1 MRKEQHMPVKIVIAV
16 VVVLLG
22 LVAFIATRPGEFQVA
37 RSATFAAPAPAVFA
51 QVNELKKWEA
61 WSPWAKKDPQAKSSY
76 AGPAAG
82 VGASMSWA
90 GNNDVGEGRMTIA
103 ESRPAEL
110 VRIKLE
116 FLKPFAAT
124 NTAEFSFNDEG
135 GRTALTWSM
144 RGQNNFLGK
153 AMCLVFDMDKMVG
166 GDFEAGLAGIKAIVE
181 KK

>member
-1 MRKEQHMPVKIVIAV
+1 MLVKILIGTAV
-16 VVVLLG
+16 V
-22 LVAFIATRPGEFQVA
+22 LVALVAYVATQPGEFSVS

-61 WSPWAKKDPQAKSSY
+61 WSPWAKKDPQAKQSY

-82 VGASMSWA
+82 AGASMSWV
-90 GNNDVGEGRMTIA
+90 GNKEVGEGRMTIVDSSPNA
-103 ESRPAEL
+103 L
-110 VRIKLE
+110 VRFKLE
-116 FLKPFAAT
+116 FIKPFAAT
-124 NTAEFSFNDEG
+124 NSAEFSFKEEG

-144 RGQNNFLGK
+144 RGQNNFIGK

-166 GDFEAGLAGIKAIVE
+166 GDFEADLAGIKAIVE

>member
-1 MRKEQHMPVKIVIAV
+1 MLVKILIGV
-16 VVVLLG
+16 VVVLGVLA
-22 LVAFIATRPGEFQVA
+22 VYIAMQPAEFSVS

-61 WSPWAKKDPQAKSSY
+61 WSPWAKKDPQAKNSY

-82 VGASMSWA
+82 TGASMAWV
-90 GNNDVGEGRMTIA
+90 GNKDVGEGRMTIV
-103 ESRPAEL
+103 ESSPNAL
-110 VRIKLE
+110 VRFKLE
-116 FLKPFAAT
+116 FFKPFAAT
-124 NTAEFSFNDEG
+124 NTAEFSFKEEG

-144 RGQNNFLGK
+144 RGQNGFLGK

-166 GDFEAGLAGIKAIVE
+166 GDFEAGLAGIRAIVE

>member
-1 MRKEQHMPVKIVIAV
+1 MLVKILIAV

-22 LVAFIATRPGEFQVA
+22 LVAFIATQPGEFQVA

-82 VGASMSWA
+82 AGASMSWA
-90 GNNDVGEGRMTIA
+90 GNKEVGEGRMTIV
-103 ESRPAEL
+103 ESSPNAL
-110 VRIKLE
+110 VRFKLE
-116 FLKPFAAT
+116 FFKPFAAT
-124 NTAEFSFNDEG
+124 NTAEFSFKEEG

-144 RGQNNFLGK
+144 RGQNNFIGK

>member
-1 MRKEQHMPVKIVIAV
+1 MPVKIVIAV

-124 NTAEFSFNDEG
+124 NTAEFSFKDEG

-144 RGQNNFLGK
+144 RGQNNFIGK

-166 GDFEAGLAGIKAIVE
+166 GDFEAGHAGIKAIVE